1 MLKSVDVTYAGIDF
15 TVIGS
20 YATYKPAT
28 MYQKNGDPGEPAE
41 GGNFEDYSVYL
52 GDNDLTDLL
61 SDDVLQYIMELADE
75 AASEADEGP
84 DAMDILKDLDRER

>member
-20 YATYKPAT
+20 HETYKPAT

-41 GGNFEDYSVYL
+41 GGNLEDYSVYL
-52 GDNDLTDLL
+52 SENDLTELL
-61 SDDVLQYIMELADE
+61 SDDVLLHIMKLADE

-84 DAMDILKDLDRER
+84 DAMDILKDLDRDR